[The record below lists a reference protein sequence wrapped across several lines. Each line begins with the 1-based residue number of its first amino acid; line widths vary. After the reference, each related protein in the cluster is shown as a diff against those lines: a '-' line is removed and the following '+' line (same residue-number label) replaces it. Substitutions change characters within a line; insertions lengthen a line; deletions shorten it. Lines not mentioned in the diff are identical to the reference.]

1 MSFMTVLKNQLDKI
15 ARASADNM
23 GDVLIFTSV
32 AGWLASSAAQ
42 IIGIAVNDKYTKDQ
56 KKFMLPQEMA
66 DAAINI
72 GSFLLFTTSLKALSS
87 KLVSTGKLAPKKV
100 VQFLKDSGLEKQRG
114 KFNFDV
120 TLADGFHE
128 VRQCYTGFK
137 NFSDS
142 AAAVIGGIISSN
154 IVTPYLRNEYASYKH
169 NKYLKTKKFEFPSYT
184 QQNNET
190 VITPN
195 TNNQGTK
202 APFKTNTFDIFKQN
216 SMKI

>member
-1 MSFMTVLKNQLDKI
+1 MSFMTKLKKQLDNI

-100 VQFLKDSGLEKQRG
+100 VEFLKARGLEKQRG

-120 TLADGFHE
+120 TLAEGFNE
-128 VRQCYTGFK
+128 VRQSYTGFK

-154 IVTPYLRNEYASYKH
+154 IVTPILRNEYASYKH
-169 NKYLKTKKFEFPSYT
+169 NKYLKTKKQEFPTYL
-184 QQNNET
+184 
-190 VITPN
+190 N
-195 TNNQGTK
+195 TNTTSFTENKPENTQ
-202 APFKTNTFDIFKQN
+202 KTPLKTTTFDVFRHNPVQI
-216 SMKI
+216 